1 MSKWDDQPIQRW
13 ASEPEHPG
21 VDAELGELFRALP
34 DEGPMSAA
42 ALGAVGRRL
51 NAGASRRAARRTRV
65 LVLAAAVLCSATGAA
80 LARWGEPLLAAVLPP
95 TASPSAAPSAA
106 RAPQRPVRNAA
117 PPAAPVPLVTPPEA
131 PASATPAVAARPGVA
146 EPSSSRTA
154 ALAAEPP
161 AESALAR
168 ESAVLSRALTALRRD
183 HDAATALR
191 VLDEYQSQFPAGVMS
206 FEASTARVDALLM
219 LGRRA
224 SALQLLSGLPLER
237 SARRAELQLLRAELN
252 AERDC
257 SRALAD
263 FDAVLAGAPAGGLA
277 ERALYGRAGCRL
289 RLGQNAA
296 ARADLQSYAARF
308 PNGRFAQQV
317 AARLAEAP

>member
-1 MSKWDDQPIQRW
+1 L
-13 ASEPEHPG
+13 E
-21 VDAELGELFRALP
+21 V
-34 DEGPMSAA
+34 
-42 ALGAVGRRL
+42 
-51 NAGASRRAARRTRV
+51 
-65 LVLAAAVLCSATGAA
+65 
-80 LARWGEPLLAAVLPP
+80 VLPP
-95 TASPSAAPSAA
+95 ATAPSSSAAPSALPTA
-106 RAPQRPVRNAA
+106 PRRAHNAA
-117 PPAAPVPLVTPPEA
+117 PAAVPAPVVASPDAPASAAPVP
-131 PASATPAVAARPGVA
+131 AARPSA
-146 EPSSSRTA
+146 PEPSSSRA
-154 ALAAEPP
+154 AAPVAEPA

-191 VLDEYQSQFPAGVMS
+191 VLDEYQSRFPAGVMS

-263 FDAVLAGAPAGGLA
+263 FDAVLAVGPAGGLA

-289 RLGQNAA
+289 RLGQAAA